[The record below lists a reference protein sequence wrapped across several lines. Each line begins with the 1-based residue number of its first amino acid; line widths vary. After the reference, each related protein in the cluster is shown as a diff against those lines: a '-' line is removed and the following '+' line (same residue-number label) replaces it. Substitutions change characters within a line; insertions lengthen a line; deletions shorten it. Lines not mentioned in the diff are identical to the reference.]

1 MKLLNTALLLSI
13 SSSCSNAFNMNMNA
27 GNGGAGRSKL
37 SHQYK
42 NIMSVHH
49 GISGMAPPPGEP
61 EPEVSFFILF
71 GCVCVPC
78 VCVLG
83 GVLFGHDFVGLVFKR
98 VGWLFLIDGRVMYDV
113 LSHRI
118 FCRRVLILYQTRL
131 LGLLDQFLTLFRLVV
146 VSWWRSS
153 CV

>member
-1 MKLLNTALLLSI
+1 MCA
-13 SSSCSNAFNMNMNA
+13 M
-27 GNGGAGRSKL
+27 
-37 SHQYK
+37 
-42 NIMSVHH
+42 
-49 GISGMAPPPGEP
+49 
-61 EPEVSFFILF
+61 
-71 GCVCVPC
+71 
-78 VCVLG
+78 CVLA